1 MDTNIINY
9 CNSTETIY
17 GILNLFKES
26 FLRNLKPL
34 KSKDRKLVIKA
45 LPYLYRIWYYSA
57 LVPGTTLTPANFIN
71 TQIRKNFNDD
81 SMVVPAVI
89 PIYDKKVLKNFKFEY
104 TIFNLDNHPV
114 LKDMN
119 IFLEHCMPD
128 IGIDKDGL
136 ILEDESDSFINL
148 LSFKEI
154 YYVTFLTNT
163 AYELELLKKM
173 PSINTYRAM
182 VIYENTDAFFKLSSV
197 EQLRKIYD
205 ATLTI
210 ASRALCSTFTYDE
223 STFSKES
230 LQNLFK
236 NAVFLDDFLD
246 DIFKKFNMKSNT
258 NFDELEFE
266 FINSINDSNIN
277 NDELEIALA
286 LKLELNVIIDAC
298 LLTPIGYYLQLIQP
312 IYVEETDFEILFAEL
327 IVANNFNIPFLE
339 VSFIMSEE
347 YDLTPLGE
355 KLLLEGKPSKDEY
368 QKLKATIGFKK
379 LYKDIVTYNC
389 LDNLEG
395 DHKDD
400 KPFFSDEM
408 DELLAK
414 IHEKM

>member
-1 MDTNIINY
+1 MSTNIINY

-17 GILNLFKES
+17 GILNMFKES

-34 KSKDRKLVIKA
+34 KSTDRKLVIKA
-45 LPYLYRIWYYSA
+45 LPYLYRMWYYSS
-57 LVPGTTLTPANFIN
+57 LVPGTPLSPANFIN
-71 TQIRKNFNDD
+71 TQVRKNFNDD
-81 SMVVPAVI
+81 SIVVPTVI
-89 PIYDKKVLKNFKFEY
+89 PIYDKKALKSFKFEY

-114 LKDMN
+114 LKDMK

-128 IGIDKDGL
+128 IGIDKDGS

-182 VIYENTDAFFKLSSV
+182 TIYENTDAFFKLSSI
-197 EQLRKIYD
+197 EQLQKIYD
-205 ATLTI
+205 ATLAI

-223 STFSKES
+223 NTFSEKS

-246 DIFKKFNMKSNT
+246 DIFKKFNMKSDT
-258 NFDELEFE
+258 NFEELDFE
-266 FINSINDSNIN
+266 FINSIDDSNID

-286 LKLELNVIIDAC
+286 LKLELSFIIDAC

-312 IYVEETDFEILFAEL
+312 IYVEKIDFEILFAQL
-327 IVANNFNIPFLE
+327 IVAENFNIPLLKFY
-339 VSFIMSEE
+339 FIMSEE
-347 YDLTPLGE
+347 YDLTPLGK
-355 KLLLEGKPSKDEY
+355 KLLLEGKSPKDEY
-368 QKLKATIGFKK
+368 QKLKITSGFKK
-379 LYKDIVTYNC
+379 VYKDIATYNC
-389 LDNLEG
+389 LDNLKNGHE
-395 DHKDD
+395 DD
-400 KPFFSDEM
+400 KFFFSDEI

-414 IHEKM
+414 IGEKM

>member
-17 GILNLFKES
+17 GILNIFKES
-26 FLRNLKPL
+26 FLRALKPL

-57 LVPGTTLTPANFIN
+57 LVPSTPLTPANFIN
-71 TQIRKNFNDD
+71 TQIRRNFNDD
-81 SMVVPAVI
+81 SIVVPTVI
-89 PIYDKKVLKNFKFEY
+89 PIYDKKALKDFKFEY

-114 LKDMN
+114 LKDMK

-154 YYVTFLTNT
+154 YYVIFLTNT
-163 AYELELLKKM
+163 AYELKLLKKM

-182 VIYENTDAFFKLSSV
+182 VIYENTDAFLKLSSI
-197 EQLRKIYD
+197 EQLQKIYD

-223 STFSKES
+223 NTFSKES

-258 NFDELEFE
+258 SFEELDFE

-312 IYVEETDFEILFAEL
+312 IYVEEVDFEILFAEL
-327 IVANNFNIPFLE
+327 IVANNFNIPLLE

-355 KLLLEGKPSKDEY
+355 KLLLEGKSPKDEY
-368 QKLKATIGFKK
+368 QKFKATTSFKK
-379 LYKDIVTYNC
+379 LYKDIATYNC
-389 LDNLEG
+389 LDNL
-395 DHKDD
+395 DDSHKDD
-400 KPFFSDEM
+400 EPFFSDEI